1 MKSHIS
7 NIKILFARKGIQ
19 NCEECVRNM
28 MENKGCFDNIHAYVL
43 GDKMGKLAF
52 STEKKAFKK
61 PAAVFEKFKNY
72 AKKKEKERTKLL
84 ASGQNKVGTFCSRIF
99 FVKPLF
105 LDEFKG

>member
-1 MKSHIS
+1 MT
-7 NIKILFARKGIQ
+7 FFFQRKGIQ

-28 MENKGCFDNIHAYVL
+28 MENKGCFDNINAFVL

-52 STEKKAFKK
+52 STKKKSIGLKK

-72 AKKKEKERTKLL
+72 AKEKEKQRTKLL
-84 ASGQNKVGTFCSRIF
+84 ASGQNKVRAFCSRIF
-99 FVKPLF
+99 FYKPLF

>member
-1 MKSHIS
+1 
-7 NIKILFARKGIQ
+7 
-19 NCEECVRNM
+19 
-28 MENKGCFDNIHAYVL
+28 
-43 GDKMGKLAF
+43 MGKLAF
-52 STEKKAFKK
+52 STEKKISALKK

-105 LDEFKG
+105 LDEFKGWFTKRG